1 VNAPRR
7 TGRPSRPRNAAP
19 PHRRGGP
26 SRPPHTDPARAA
38 ALELLTTVR
47 ERNAYANL
55 AMPAILRRARLSGRD
70 AALATELG
78 YGACR
83 AQGLLDS
90 VIGACSNR
98 PLDDIESALLDA
110 LRLGSYQLLRTRV
123 PAHASVDS
131 TVELVRGSAG
141 SRSAGFVNAILR
153 RVSERTEQEWAAELA
168 PDAERDPV
176 GNLAWRFAHPR
187 WIAQAFAD
195 ALGAD
200 AAGELAELL
209 RADDA
214 RPAVHLLAR
223 PGVMTAEEL
232 ALTTGGELA
241 PYSPYGVR
249 LEPGAGDPGE
259 LAAVAEGL
267 ATVVDEGSQLVA
279 LGLARAE
286 LVGPDRGRWL
296 DLCAGPGG
304 KAAILGGLVDLDGG
318 SLDAV
323 ESAEHRAGLVRTA
336 TAELPVTVHHA
347 DGREAPLPHGEYD
360 RVLVDVPCT
369 GLGALRRRPE
379 ARWRRDPSD
388 VSGLTALQRELV
400 TAALRHVRVGG
411 VVGYATCSPHVA
423 ETHGVL
429 AGVLRKHPHVEQL
442 DARVAL
448 PAMPG
453 LGDGPSVQLWPHRHG
468 TDAMFLALLRRTG

>member
-1 VNAPRR
+1 MSTPRR
-7 TGRPSRPRNAAP
+7 TGRPSRPCNQGP
-19 PHRRGGP
+19 PQRRSGP
-26 SRPPHTDPARAA
+26 SRRPDSDPARAA

-78 YGACR
+78 YGTCR
-83 AQGLLDS
+83 ARGLLDA
-90 VIGACSNR
+90 VIAACSQR
-98 PLDDIESALLDA
+98 PLTNIEAPLLDA
-110 LRLGSYQLLRTRV
+110 LRLGTYQLLRTRV

-131 TVELVRGSAG
+131 TVELVRASAD

-153 RVSERTEQEWAAELA
+153 RVAEHTEDEWVTELA
-168 PDAERDPV
+168 PDAEQDPV
-176 GNLAWRFAHPR
+176 GHLAFRYAHPR

-195 ALGAD
+195 ALGGSSA
-200 AAGELAELL
+200 ELAELL

-214 RPAVHLLAR
+214 RPSVHLMAR
-223 PGVMTAEEL
+223 PGVITAEEL
-232 ALTTGGELA
+232 ALVTGGEQA

-249 LEPGAGDPGE
+249 LESGAGNPGE
-259 LAAVAEGL
+259 LDAVADGMAL
-267 ATVVDEGSQLVA
+267 VVDEGSQLVA
-279 LGLARAE
+279 LGLASAQ
-286 LVGPDRGRWL
+286 LVGPDGGRWL

-304 KAAILGGLVDLDGG
+304 KAAILAGLVDIEGG
-318 SLDAV
+318 RLDAV
-323 ESAEHRAGLVRTA
+323 EPAEHRAELVRGA
-336 TAELPVTVHHA
+336 TAELPITVYVA
-347 DGREAPLPHGEYD
+347 DGRHAPLPDGAYD

-379 ARWRRDPSD
+379 ARWRRQPSD
-388 VSGLTALQRELV
+388 VSELTVLQRELI

-429 AGVLRKHPHVEQL
+429 AGVLRKHPGVERL
-442 DARVAL
+442 DTRAAL
-448 PAMPG
+448 PELPG
-453 LGDGPSVQLWPHRHG
+453 LGDGPAVQLWPHRHG
-468 TDAMFLALLRRTG
+468 TDAMFLALLRRTA